1 MARAMGWVTD
11 EFGDACWSER
21 WNIVAICT
29 GVADSFSATVDLY
42 QNTKVEGS
50 PSLIIEDPRLG

>member
-1 MARAMGWVTD
+1 MSSVTLA
-11 EFGDACWSER
+11 GLSV

-29 GVADSFSATVDLY
+29 GVAESFSATVDLY
-42 QNTKVEGS
+42 QNTKVKGS